1 MGMHVWSERPL
12 MRAGEILADVTT
24 LLWLTIWISLGVRLY
39 GLLANLA
46 ESGRLVR
53 RGGTEITGAGESIGS
68 ALEGIPLVG
77 EGAADG
83 IRGAL
88 AAAGEPLIVFGTDLE
103 RLLIIIA
110 AVLGGL
116 LVAVAVIPWLNRYL
130 PWRIARWRRLNAA
143 ARVIRRT
150 KRGRVSP
157 IPDATL
163 ESLLASRA
171 VHRLE
176 YDELLEFSPD
186 PFGDWVAG
194 RHDRLAMAELDR
206 VGLRGVAPPR

>member
-1 MGMHVWSERPL
+1 MHIWSERPL
-12 MRAGEILADVTT
+12 MRAGEIFADVAT
-24 LLWLTIWISLGVRLY
+24 LLWLTIWINLGVRLY

-53 RGGTEITGAGESIGS
+53 TGGTRITDAGESIGS
-68 ALEGIPLVG
+68 AIQGVPLVG

-83 IRGAL
+83 IRSAF
-88 AAAGEPLIVFGTDLE
+88 AAAGDPIIAFGTDLE
-103 RLLIIIA
+103 RLLIIVA
-110 AVLGGL
+110 ALLGTL
-116 LVAVAVIPWLNRYL
+116 LVAVAVVPWLNRYL
-130 PWRIARWRRLNAA
+130 PWRVARWRRLNAA
-143 ARVIRRT
+143 ARVIRGPR
-150 KRGRVSP
+150 RGRRES
-157 IPDATL
+157 IPTQKL

>member
-1 MGMHVWSERPL
+1 MHIWSERPL
-12 MRAGEILADVTT
+12 KRAGEILADVAT

-46 ESGRLVR
+46 EAGRLVR
-53 RGGTEITGAGESIGS
+53 DGGTGLTDAGETVGS
-68 ALEGIPLVG
+68 ALEGVPLVG

-83 IRGAL
+83 IRGAFSG
-88 AAAGEPLIVFGTDLE
+88 AGEPLIVFGTDLE

-116 LVAVAVIPWLNRYL
+116 LVAVAIIPWLNRYL

-143 ARVIRRT
+143 SRVIRGSR
-150 KRGRVSP
+150 RGRAEA

-176 YDELLEFSPD
+176 YDELLEFSSD

-194 RHDRLAMAELDR
+194 RHDRLAKAELDR

>member
-1 MGMHVWSERPL
+1 MHIWSERPL
-12 MRAGEILADVTT
+12 MRAGEIVADIATM
-24 LLWLTIWISLGVRLY
+24 LWLTIWISLGIRLY

-46 ESGRLVR
+46 EAGRLVR
-53 RGGTEITGAGESIGS
+53 DGGTGLTDAGETVGS
-68 ALEGIPLVG
+68 ALEGVPLVG
-77 EGAADG
+77 QGAADG
-83 IRGAL
+83 IRGAFSG
-88 AAAGEPLIVFGTDLE
+88 AGEPLIVFGTDLE
-103 RLLIIIA
+103 RVLIIIA

-116 LVAVAVIPWLNRYL
+116 LVAVAIIPWLNRYL

-143 ARVIRRT
+143 SRVIRGSR
-150 KRGRVSP
+150 RGRSEA

-206 VGLRGVAPPR
+206 VGLRGVASPR

>member
-1 MGMHVWSERPL
+1 MHVWSERPL
-12 MRAGEILADVTT
+12 MRAGEIAADVTT
-24 LLWLTIWISLGVRLY
+24 LLWLTIWVTLGVRLY

-46 ESGRLVR
+46 EAGRLVKD
-53 RGGTEITGAGESIGS
+53 GGDGITGAGETIGS
-68 ALEGIPLVG
+68 ALEGVPLVG

-88 AAAGEPLIVFGTDLE
+88 ASAGEPLVVFGSDLE
-103 RLLIIIA
+103 RVLIIIA

-116 LVAVAVIPWLNRYL
+116 LVAVAIIPWLNRYL
-130 PWRIARWRRLNAA
+130 PWRVARWRRLNAA
-143 ARVIRRT
+143 SRAI
-150 KRGRVSP
+150 RGRRGGRAEP

-163 ESLLASRA
+163 ESVLASRA
-171 VHRLE
+171 MHRLE
-176 YDELLEFSPD
+176 YDELLEFTPD

-206 VGLRGVAPPR
+206 AGLRGVAPPR

>member
-1 MGMHVWSERPL
+1 MHIWSERPL
-12 MRAGEILADVTT
+12 MRAGEVLADVST
-24 LLWLTIWISLGVRLY
+24 LVWLTIWITLGVRLY

-53 RGGTEITGAGESIGS
+53 DGGNGITGAGESIGS

-77 EGAADG
+77 EGAANG
-83 IRGAL
+83 IRGAF
-88 AAAGEPLIVFGTDLE
+88 AAAGDPIVEFGSDLE
-103 RLLIIIA
+103 RLLIIVA
-110 AVLGGL
+110 ALLGIL
-116 LVAVAVIPWLNRYL
+116 LVAVAIVPWLNRYL

-143 ARVIRRT
+143 ARVIRGGR
-150 KRGRVSP
+150 RGRAEP
-157 IPDATL
+157 IAEATL

-171 VHRLE
+171 IHRLE

-206 VGLRGVAPPR
+206 VGLRGVASSR

>member
-1 MGMHVWSERPL
+1 
-12 MRAGEILADVTT
+12 MRAGEIVADVAT
-24 LLWLTIWISLGVRLY
+24 LVWLTIWISLGVRLY

-53 RGGTEITGAGESIGS
+53 RGGAEITSAGESIGS
-68 ALEGIPLVG
+68 ALEEVPLVG

-83 IRGAL
+83 VRGAL

-116 LVAVAVIPWLNRYL
+116 LVAVAIIPWLNRFL

-143 ARVIRRT
+143 SRVIRGSR
-150 KRGRVSP
+150 RRSDA

>member
-1 MGMHVWSERPL
+1 MHVWSERPL
-12 MRAGEILADVTT
+12 MRAGEILADIAT
-24 LLWLTIWISLGVRLY
+24 LLWLTIWISLGIRLY

-103 RLLIIIA
+103 RVLIIIA

-116 LVAVAVIPWLNRYL
+116 LVAVAIIPWLNRYL
-130 PWRIARWRRLNAA
+130 PWRVARWRRLNAA
-143 ARVIRRT
+143 ARVIRRG
-150 KRGRVSP
+150 KHGRATP
-157 IPDATL
+157 IPDASL

-171 VHRLE
+171 IHRLE

>member
-1 MGMHVWSERPL
+1 MHIWSERPL
-12 MRAGEILADVTT
+12 MRTGEILADVST
-24 LLWLTIWISLGVRLY
+24 LVWLTIWITLGVRLY

-53 RGGTEITGAGESIGS
+53 DGGVGITGAGESIGS

-83 IRGAL
+83 IRGAF
-88 AAAGEPLIVFGTDLE
+88 AAAGDPIVEFGSDLE
-103 RLLIIIA
+103 RLLIIVA
-110 AVLGGL
+110 ALLGTL
-116 LVAVAVIPWLNRYL
+116 LVAVAIVPWLNRYL

-143 ARVIRRT
+143 ARVIRGGR
-150 KRGRVSP
+150 RGRAEP
-157 IPDATL
+157 IADATL

-171 VHRLE
+171 IHRLE

-206 VGLRGVAPPR
+206 VGLRNVAPPA

>member
-1 MGMHVWSERPL
+1 MTIWSERPL
-12 MRAGEILADVTT
+12 MRAGEIAADVLTA
-24 LLWLTIWISLGVRLY
+24 LWLTIWINLGVRLY

-53 RGGTEITGAGESIGS
+53 AGGTRITDAGDTIGS
-68 ALEGIPLVG
+68 AVQGVPLVG

-83 IRGAL
+83 IRGAF

-116 LVAVAVIPWLNRYL
+116 LVAVAVVPWLNRYL

-143 ARVIRRT
+143 ARVIRGPR
-150 KRGRVSP
+150 RGRREA

-171 VHRLE
+171 IHRLE

-206 VGLRGVAPPR
+206 VGLRGVAAAR

>member
-1 MGMHVWSERPL
+1 VRDGGTGL
-12 MRAGEILADVTT
+12 TDAGETV
-24 LLWLTIWISLGVRLY
+24 
-39 GLLANLA
+39 
-46 ESGRLVR
+46 
-53 RGGTEITGAGESIGS
+53 GS
-68 ALEGIPLVG
+68 ALEGVPLVG
-77 EGAADG
+77 QAAADG
-83 IRGAL
+83 IRGAFSG
-88 AAAGEPLIVFGTDLE
+88 AGEPLIVFGTDLE
-103 RLLIIIA
+103 RVLIIIA

-116 LVAVAVIPWLNRYL
+116 LVAVAIIPWLNRYI

-143 ARVIRRT
+143 SRVIRGSR
-150 KRGRVSP
+150 RGRTEA
-157 IPDATL
+157 IPEGTL

-206 VGLRGVAPPR
+206 VGLRGVASPR

>member
-1 MGMHVWSERPL
+1 MNVWSERPL
-12 MRAGEILADVTT
+12 MRAGEIFADVAT
-24 LLWLTIWISLGVRLY
+24 LLWLTVWITIGIRLY

-53 RGGTEITGAGESIGS
+53 DGGIRISGAGEAIGS
-68 ALEGIPLVG
+68 AVEQVPLVG

-83 IRGAL
+83 IRSAL
-88 AAAGEPLIVFGTDLE
+88 AAAGGPLTTFGTNLE

-110 AVLGGL
+110 ALLGGL

-130 PWRIARWRRLNAA
+130 PWRIARWRRLNAGS
-143 ARVIRRT
+143 RVIRRS
-150 KRGRVSP
+150 RRAGSEP
-157 IPDATL
+157 IPEATI

-171 VHRLE
+171 IHRLE

-186 PFGDWVAG
+186 PFGDWVSG

-206 VGLRGVAPPR
+206 VGLRAVAQPR

>member
-1 MGMHVWSERPL
+1 MHIWSERRL
-12 MRAGEILADVTT
+12 MRAGEILADVST
-24 LLWLTIWISLGVRLY
+24 LIWLTIWITLGVRLY

-53 RGGTEITGAGESIGS
+53 DGGVGIRGAGESIGS
-68 ALEGIPLVG
+68 ALEGVPLVG
-77 EGAADG
+77 EGAANG
-83 IRGAL
+83 IRGAF
-88 AAAGEPLIVFGTDLE
+88 AAAGDPIIEFGGDLE
-103 RLLIIIA
+103 RLLIIVA
-110 AVLGGL
+110 ALLGTL
-116 LVAVAVIPWLNRYL
+116 LVAVAIVPWLNRYL

-143 ARVIRRT
+143 VRVIRGGRHG
-150 KRGRVSP
+150 RGEP
-157 IPDATL
+157 IAEATL

-171 VHRLE
+171 IHRLE

-206 VGLRGVAPPR
+206 VGLRDVAWSR

>member
-1 MGMHVWSERPL
+1 MHIWSERPL
-12 MRAGEILADVTT
+12 MRAGEIVADVAT
-24 LLWLTIWISLGVRLY
+24 LLWLTIWINLGVRLF

-46 ESGRLVR
+46 EAGRLVTD
-53 RGGTEITGAGESIGS
+53 GGTGITDAGESIGS
-68 ALEGIPLVG
+68 ALEGVPLVG

-83 IRGAL
+83 VRGAL

-103 RLLIIIA
+103 RVLIIIA

-116 LVAVAVIPWLNRYL
+116 LVAVAIIPWLNRYL

-143 ARVIRRT
+143 SRVIRGTR
-150 KRGRVSP
+150 RRVEP
-157 IPDATL
+157 ISDATL